1 MDSGILIFV
10 VAVVAIIIGA
20 VGGYLVARMRSAVI
34 LTQLEQERTR
44 AEGLN
49 SECNELRSGLMA
61 EKVESG
67 RLREKCEGLQHEIDQ
82 RQEAFAKEEERRRE
96 EFRQHLELVK
106 AQLKSETHQVNRE
119 SIAEILKPY
128 RDQLEELRRQ
138 SGESRATL
146 ETHIKTL
153 VETGGRLS
161 SEADRLARALSSD
174 VRMQGNLGEKLLE
187 DLLSGSGL
195 IEGKQYLLQR
205 SIRQTV
211 GSSSKNEDTGRMMKP
226 DAMIFYPA
234 TQSVLYIDSKF
245 QLPADVEEGMDAAR
259 EEAVLKDFSTRL
271 RTQVKSLAS
280 RGYQRYKYENYVS
293 LPYVVMFVPSDKA
306 LMAVTS
312 YDKTLWLD
320 AFNNK
325 VFIASERHL
334 LMLIEM
340 VNVAWVQQQQL
351 DNQENIVKNA
361 EILLNRVAE
370 FIGYFDKIGQSL
382 DDAQTAL
389 RNAREK
395 GMGRGQT
402 ISVAAN
408 NIIQCGVKAK
418 TPTRQNQL
426 EAHLIGE
433 GLSGGEE

>member
-1 MDSGILIFV
+1 MDSGVLVFA
-10 VAVVAIIIGA
+10 VAIIAIIIGA
-20 VGGYLVARMRSAVI
+20 IGGYLVARMRSVVVVA
-34 LTQLEQERTR
+34 QLEQERNR
-44 AEGLN
+44 AELLN
-49 SECNELRSGLMA
+49 SECGELRSGLTA
-61 EKVESG
+61 EKVETG

-82 RQEAFAKEEERRRE
+82 HREAFAKEEERRRE

-128 RDQLEELRRQ
+128 REQLEELRRQ

-161 SEADRLARALSSD
+161 NEADRLARALSSD

-187 DLLSGSGL
+187 DLLAGSGL
-195 IEGKQYLLQR
+195 VEGKQYLLQR
-205 SIRQTV
+205 TIRQSA

-234 TQSVLYIDSKF
+234 TRSVLYIDSKF

-259 EEAVLKDFSTRL
+259 EEEILKDFSARL

-280 RGYQRYKYENYVS
+280 RGYQRYKYEEFVS

-320 AFNNK
+320 AFNSK

-370 FIGYFDKIGQSL
+370 FIGYFDKVGQSL

-395 GMGRGQT
+395 GLGRGQT

-408 NIIQCGVKAK
+408 NIIQCGVRAK
-418 TPTRQNQL
+418 TQSRQTQL
-426 EAHLIGE
+426 ETHLVGE
-433 GLSGGEE
+433 GLTGVEE